1 MLHAAM
7 HGLPFPARWDDV
19 RVLLAVL
26 REGSFSGAAQVL
38 SVEQSTVSRRIA
50 ALETALGGALF
61 DRTAAGPRPTELA
74 LRLLPQA
81 ERMEAE
87 LTKLVD
93 LSAEGG
99 EVRGRVRLAL
109 ASSFAVQVVVPFLLP
124 QLRRLYPQ
132 LRVDLVVDERAAD
145 LGHREADIAVRFF
158 RPTQGDYVA
167 KRVARL
173 STAVLG
179 HQRYLEGRTPTLSKL
194 DWIVFDLPGASTPDA
209 AFLAAHAPAVEP
221 VMRTNSHLVQV
232 EAVRSGLGV
241 ALLVRAICAIDPGL
255 VELSLPLPDGP
266 QVELWLVTP
275 RSLSTVPRV
284 RAVWEFLDERLSDL
298 EQTSPTVWSQT

>member
-1 MLHAAM
+1 M

-26 REGSFSGAAQVL
+26 REGSFSGAAQLL

-50 ALETALGGALF
+50 ALETALGSPLF

-93 LSAEGG
+93 LSAEDG

-124 QLRRLYPQ
+124 ELRRLHPH

-145 LGHREADIAVRFF
+145 LGHREAEIAVRFF
-158 RPTQGDYVA
+158 RPTQGDNLV

-173 STAVLG
+173 PTAVLG
-179 HQRYLEGRTPTLSKL
+179 HERYLRGRTPTLSNL
-194 DWIVFDLPGASTPDA
+194 DWIVFDLPGASTPDGD
-209 AFLAAHAPAVEP
+209 FLAAHAPAIEP
-221 VMRTNSHLVQV
+221 AMRTNSHLVQV

-255 VELSLPLPDGP
+255 VELSLPLPAGP
-266 QVELWLVTP
+266 ELSLWLVTP

-284 RAVWEFLDERLSDL
+284 RAVWEFLEERLSGL
-298 EQTSPTVWSQT
+298 EQTPAPVWLQT